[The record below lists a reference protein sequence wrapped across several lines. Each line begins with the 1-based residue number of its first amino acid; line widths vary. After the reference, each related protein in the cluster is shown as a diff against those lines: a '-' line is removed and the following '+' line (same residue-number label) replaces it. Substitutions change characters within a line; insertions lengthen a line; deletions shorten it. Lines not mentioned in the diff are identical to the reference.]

1 MIDDLLRGE
10 QQSRALPAFELLNTR
25 FLQSF
30 DQVLN
35 DLLRARIAFEE
46 ARPGRLIA
54 HLDGFLLE

>member
-1 MIDDLLRGE
+1 MIDDLFRGE

-46 ARPGRLIA
+46 A
-54 HLDGFLLE
+54 